1 MGKPLMIQLEDEE
14 KIELLKKKVGA
25 RTKVAIVR
33 AGLRLLEQEV
43 ERRDRI
49 NQWKK
54 AALLVSKQSRE
65 VNRAF
70 QKYARLKHL

>member
-1 MGKPLMIQLEDEE
+1 MGKPLMIQLED
-14 KIELLKKKVGA
+14 
-25 RTKVAIVR
+25 
-33 AGLRLLEQEV
+33 EV

-54 AALLVSKQSRE
+54 AALLISKQSRE

-70 QKYARLKHL
+70 QKYSRLKHSLMP

>member
-14 KIELLKKKVGA
+14 KIEFLKKKVGA
-25 RTKVAIVR
+25 RTKVEIVR

-70 QKYARLKHL
+70 QKYSRLKHL